1 MNSAQSN
8 NLSSS
13 QLGQHT
19 QHQAT
24 LVIFCKRPKL
34 HQGKQRLVKDSNA
47 KSALNVAQALL
58 ACAIEDANNWQGPV
72 VIAYTDHADK
82 QWAQSLTNKAQVIAQ
97 LPDGNLD
104 TLRDRTNLGDR
115 INYVDS
121 QLRAQGHQQL
131 IIIGTDAPTLNN
143 EYFQAILHV
152 LKNSDIALSH
162 ADDGGVVI
170 MANKTPWPR
179 LTYLPWS
186 TNELSHAL
194 FALCKQ
200 QQLSVQYSTPGYDVD
215 YITDLQ
221 KLAVDLKSDIRPAR
235 QVLLQIIN
243 KFLLLSEITNHA

>member
-97 LPDGNLD
+97 LPEGNLQHNCVWNSARLYFTK
-104 TLRDRTNLGDR
+104 TLRQNQKKR
-115 INYVDS
+115 VS
-121 QLRAQGHQQL
+121 
-131 IIIGTDAPTLNN
+131 
-143 EYFQAILHV
+143 
-152 LKNSDIALSH
+152 
-162 ADDGGVVI
+162 
-170 MANKTPWPR
+170 
-179 LTYLPWS
+179 TY
-186 TNELSHAL
+186 
-194 FALCKQ
+194 Q
-200 QQLSVQYSTPGYDVD
+200 
-215 YITDLQ
+215 
-221 KLAVDLKSDIRPAR
+221 
-235 QVLLQIIN
+235 
-243 KFLLLSEITNHA
+243 